1 VEVTEKAP
9 YVYLIT
15 VLTVNILFLQI
26 LDVYSTRVAVR
37 LEGVSEANEYL
48 KHYQHHL
55 PTFER
60 FMVLLK
66 TAWVTLLVSM
76 YIIAL
81 LTPTPS
87 VRLIWFFTFLS
98 MLVLTYW
105 VVFNNLNIALD
116 VISSC

>member
-1 VEVTEKAP
+1 MEVTEKAP

-60 FMVLLK
+60 FMVLMKMVWMALI
-66 TAWVTLLVSM
+66 VSM
-76 YIIAL
+76 FIIASF
-81 LTPTPS
+81 TSAPFT
-87 VRLIWFFTFLS
+87 RLIWIYALTMILI
-98 MLVLTYW
+98 LTYW
-105 VVFNNLNIALD
+105 AVFNNLNIALD
-116 VISSC
+116 VI